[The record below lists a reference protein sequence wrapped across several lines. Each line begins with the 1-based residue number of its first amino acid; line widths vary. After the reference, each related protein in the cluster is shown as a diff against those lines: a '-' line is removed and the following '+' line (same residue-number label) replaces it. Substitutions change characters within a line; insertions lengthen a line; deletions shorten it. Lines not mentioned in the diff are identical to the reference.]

1 MCNSSYL
8 QMGFLHI
15 TFETLLY
22 MSFDFLLLNDMI
34 SISKSKERMQHMVDF
49 PSPSDLV
56 VSRL

>member
-8 QMGFLHI
+8 QTGFLHI
-15 TFETLLY
+15 TCETLLY

-49 PSPSDLV
+49 LSPSNLV
-56 VSRL
+56 VS

>member
-15 TFETLLY
+15 TCEILLY

-34 SISKSKERMQHMVDF
+34 SISKSIKRMQHVVDF
-49 PSPSDLV
+49 PSPSNLV

>member
-15 TFETLLY
+15 TCETLLY

-34 SISKSKERMQHMVDF
+34 SISNSKERMQHMVDF
-49 PSPSDLV
+49 PSSNLV